1 MNNKPTRRPPML
13 HAAALL
19 DADQSRAADRAAITQ
34 GVSTESLMEN
44 AGRAVADL
52 ICETY
57 HQCPALIVC
66 GVGNNGGDGFVVAR
80 ILRERG
86 WPVTVT
92 VIGNDNAIEGAAI
105 LALHKY
111 EEHYGRTLLF
121 DESMLHGQE
130 LIVDAIYGT
139 GLSRSIAGATRD
151 AIEALNASGLPII
164 SVDIPSGINA
174 STGEVMGAAV
184 RATHT
189 VTFVRPKLGHVLL
202 PGKAYTGGLHVFDI
216 GIAGENVQAD
226 YFLNSPV
233 LWAHNFTTPTPESHK
248 YSRGHALVIGA
259 GLGYT
264 GATKLGALG
273 ALRAGSGL
281 VSVVCAPDVL
291 PVYAASLT
299 SVMTKPAS
307 DLKQLDALLEDKNTS
322 AVLIGPGCGA
332 NEVTREKTLRILA
345 SKKPCVIDADA
356 LSAFKSTP
364 KTLFTAVE
372 GPVVLTP
379 HEGEFTRLFAFEGP
393 KHERARDAAEV
404 SNAVVVYKGNDTVI
418 AAPDGRIAINAEAP
432 VWLATAGSGDVL
444 SGIITGLLAQGM
456 PAFEAACAGVWIH
469 SRAAALFGP
478 GLIAEDIPSS
488 VPGVLKALYS

>member
-1 MNNKPTRRPPML
+1 ML

-19 DADQSRAADRAAITQ
+19 DAEQSRAADRAAITE
-34 GVSTESLMEN
+34 GTSSETLMEN

-52 ICETY
+52 ICEIYEPRNT
-57 HQCPALIVC
+57 LVVC
-66 GVGNNGGDGFVVAR
+66 GTGNNGGDGFVVAR
-80 ILRERG
+80 LLCERG

-92 VIGNDNAIEGAAI
+92 VVGNDTAIEGASI

-111 EEHYGRTLLF
+111 EESFGRTLLF
-121 DESMLHGQE
+121 DDGMLHNQE

-139 GLSRSIAGATRD
+139 GLSRGLAGFARD
-151 AIEALNASGLPII
+151 TVDFINNSGIPVV
-164 SVDIPSGINA
+164 SVDIPSGVNA
-174 STGEVMGAAV
+174 STGDVMGTAI

-216 GIAGENVQAD
+216 GIAGDTVRAD
-226 YFLNSPV
+226 YFLNSPA
-233 LWAHNFTTPTPESHK
+233 LWGHNFATPTPDSHK
-248 YSRGHALVIGA
+248 YSRGHSLVMGA

-264 GATKLGALG
+264 GASKLAALG

-291 PVYAASLT
+291 PVYASSLT
-299 SVMTKPAS
+299 SVMTKPAAG
-307 DLKQLDALLEDKNTS
+307 LKQLDALLEDKSTN
-322 AVLIGPGCGA
+322 AILIGPGCGV

-356 LSAFKSTP
+356 LTAFKSSP
-364 KTLFTAVE
+364 KTLFSAVA

-379 HEGEFTRLFAFEGP
+379 HEGEFKRLFEFEGQ

-404 SNAVVVYKGNDTVI
+404 SNSVVVYKGNDTVI

-478 GLIAEDIPSS
+478 GLIAEDIPASI
-488 VPGVLKALYS
+488 PGVLKTLYS

>member
-1 MNNKPTRRPPML
+1 ML

-19 DADQSRAADRAAITQ
+19 DAEQSRAADRAAITQ
-34 GVSTESLMEN
+34 GASSESLMEN

-52 ICETY
+52 MCETY
-57 HQCPALIVC
+57 SPCPTVVVC
-66 GVGNNGGDGFVVAR
+66 GTGNNGGDGFVVAR
-80 ILRERG
+80 ILKERG

-92 VIGNDNAIEGAAI
+92 IVGNDNAIEGAAI

-111 EEHYGRTLLF
+111 EESHGRTLLF
-121 DESMLHGQE
+121 DESMLHGQS
-130 LIVDAIYGT
+130 LVVDAIYGT
-139 GLSRSIAGATRD
+139 GLSRGLAGAARD
-151 AIEALNASGLPII
+151 AVEAINRSGLHVIA
-164 SVDIPSGINA
+164 VDIPSGVNA
-174 STGEVMGAAV
+174 STGEVMGCAV

-216 GIAGENVQAD
+216 GIAGDTVRPD
-226 YFLNSPV
+226 YFLNSPA
-233 LWAHNFTTPTPESHK
+233 LWAHNFAMPTPESHK
-248 YSRGHALVIGA
+248 YSRGHSLVIGA

-264 GATKLGALG
+264 GATKLAALG

-281 VSVVCAPDVL
+281 VSVVCSPDVL

-322 AVLIGPGCGA
+322 AILVGPGGGA

-345 SKKPCVIDADA
+345 AKKPCVIDADA
-356 LSAFKSTP
+356 LTAFKSSP
-364 KTLFTAVE
+364 KTLFTAVA

-379 HEGEFTRLFAFEGP
+379 HEGEFGRLFEFEGQ

-478 GLIAEDIPSS
+478 GLIAEDIPTS
-488 VPGVLKALYS
+488 VPAVLKALYS